1 MSGTLYGLGVGP
13 GDPELITLKALKI
26 LQAVP
31 VVAYPAPETGD
42 SLARSIVDS
51 HLNGKQEEIP
61 IRMPMVSARFPA
73 QEVYDWAADAI
84 GSHLDA
90 GSDVAVLCEGD
101 PFFYGSFMYLFG
113 RMASRHRVEVI
124 PGVSSLM
131 ACATTLGAPLAGRND
146 VLLVLP
152 ATLSADA
159 LTERLQGVEAAAII
173 KVGRHFGKVRDV
185 LDTLGLGANAR
196 YVEHATMPS
205 EKLLPIGEVDADSVP
220 YFSMI
225 LVHVRGEAWRV

>member
-13 GDPELITLKALKI
+13 GDPDLITVKALKI

-42 SLARSIVDS
+42 SLARSIVS
-51 HLNGKQEEIP
+51 PHLNGNHKEIP
-61 IRMPMVSARFPA
+61 IRMPMLSARFPA
-73 QEVYDWAADAI
+73 QEVYDWAAREI
-84 GSHLDA
+84 GSHLERGA
-90 GSDVAVLCEGD
+90 DVAVLCEGD

-113 RMASRHRVEVI
+113 RMAPIHKVEVV

-131 ACATTLGAPLAGRND
+131 ACATTLGSPLAGRND
-146 VLLVLP
+146 VLTVLP

-159 LTERLQGVEAAAII
+159 LRQRLQAVEAVAII
-173 KVGRHFGKVRDV
+173 KVGRHFRKVRGV
-185 LDTLGLGANAR
+185 LDALELSDKAR
-196 YVEHATMPS
+196 YVEHATMRS
-205 EKLLPIGEVDADSVP
+205 QKLLSIEDVDADAVP

-225 LVHVRGEAWRV
+225 LVHARGDAWLV

>member
-1 MSGTLYGLGVGP
+1 
-13 GDPELITLKALKI
+13 
-26 LQAVP
+26 
-31 VVAYPAPETGD
+31 
-42 SLARSIVDS
+42 
-51 HLNGKQEEIP
+51 
-61 IRMPMVSARFPA
+61 
-73 QEVYDWAADAI
+73 
-84 GSHLDA
+84 
-90 GSDVAVLCEGD
+90 
-101 PFFYGSFMYLFG
+101 
-113 RMASRHRVEVI
+113 
-124 PGVSSLM
+124 M
-131 ACATTLGAPLAGRND
+131 ACATSLGAPLAGRND

-225 LVHVRGEAWRV
+225 LVHVRGDAWRV